1 MRKLKKIQ
9 ILIIV
14 FLITLSICAFA
25 SLQAKAQGTATIS
38 LTPTSGN
45 FGSIVT
51 VSGSGFAA
59 SSAITATFDGS
70 PVTLSGLTTTDG
82 SGNIQPDVSF
92 TVPAS
97 TDGAQTVVVT
107 DGSSNSGSAT
117 FTVTPYVTQ
126 YLVTFA
132 QTGLSADA
140 SGNMVSYT
148 VSGGSYSGDASPIGV
163 SGGSILVD
171 SGASVSYNFVDPV
184 TSTNPGEQYR
194 LESVTDP
201 NSVSSTPVT
210 GNSTVTGNYATQYQV
225 SFSQTGISSDA
236 GTSRVLTV
244 GLTSYT
250 YDALPTNIWV
260 DSGTTYSWTSTVAGS
275 TGEQFVYTDDS
286 GLTSPIGAAG
296 TDTATYETQYLVT
309 YVASGNANPVTVPSN
324 EWVISGDSATGTFSA
339 GATVGGVMD
348 TFVSDDAPS
357 SITAPTTI
365 TGLYQVSYYLTV
377 SSAYG
382 SPIGQ
387 GWYNA
392 GTTTTFGVTSPDVAG
407 TTQYVLSGWASS
419 DNGGYSGTDVSQS
432 VTMNNPITES
442 TSWTTQVSNTFTA
455 TGLTGTDYVTL
466 TSTQL
471 GTPTNIVLNSGNE
484 WSATVWTDTGT
495 AVTFPVTSTNSNSNE
510 QWSIGSSVST
520 GALTTGGGSFSE
532 AYVDQVSNTFSVSRV
547 PNDDSVTL
555 SSIQLGT
562 STPIVLD
569 SANSFTATVWTD
581 SGTTVTFPASSDSST
596 GTERWSID
604 SPVPLTLS
612 TGGSTYSQTYIQ
624 QFYITVANGGHG
636 TPSEASQFVNAGN
649 SFSTSVTSPADVT
662 SDSQFVTSTPTLS
675 IANVESAQTLTFNW
689 TEQFYI
695 TIVSAYGSPTASQW
709 VPAGSS
715 FTASVTSPDVVTS
728 GADEW
733 VVSGPASQTISDVS
747 AAQTLTFT
755 WIEQFYITVD
765 NGGHGTPSEASQWV
779 NAGSDFSAT
788 VTSPSDVVSGVSQWV
803 TSQPTLSITGVESA
817 QTLTFTWT
825 EQFYLTVS
833 SAYSSQTGQGWY
845 NAGTTANAGLTSG
858 TVSGNSG
865 TQYVFTGW
873 SGDASG
879 SAFSSSNAIT
889 MSGPMTATA
898 NWITQY
904 QVTFAATPGGSTSPT
919 GSNVWENSGSLS
931 ITATPN
937 NGYTF
942 TYWSSSSESI
952 TFNNADS
959 TSTTA
964 IIGGTGT
971 ITSNYTINTYNLTVN
986 VGSNGQSNIASGTVN
1001 WGSVESFVFTP
1012 SAGYHV
1018 ADVVVNGSIGE
1029 GAVTSLSLTITGP
1042 TTVDVSFAINS
1053 YSLTVNVGSNG
1064 QSNIAS
1070 GTVNWGSVESFVFT
1084 PSAGYHVA
1092 DVVVN
1097 GSIGEGAVTS
1107 LSLTIT
1113 GPTTVDVSFAINS
1126 YSLTVNVG
1134 DHGQSN
1140 ISSQTVN
1147 WNSTENFEFTPD
1159 TGYSIADV
1167 TVNGTDKGA
1176 VTSLSLT
1183 ITGDTTLEI
1192 SFAINTYTITVTP
1205 TSNGQISPTTG
1216 SVSYGATPTY
1226 TIIPATG
1233 YHIANIT
1240 VNEQSVPVTNSAGQS
1255 YQFSAVSADGSITAT
1270 FAINTYT
1277 ITVTQTDNGQISPET
1292 INVNYGG
1299 SQSFTI
1305 TPDNGY
1311 SITSLTID
1319 SSTVEIASEYTFSN
1333 VHASHTITATFAPTP
1348 TSSPTATSTSTP
1360 TATPTPTPSPTA
1372 TPIPT
1377 PTATPT
1383 PVATLA
1389 PTPSQTLSLAA
1400 LGQYLPVIAA
1410 LIILGAVIFG
1420 VLMQRKNKPTIIIL
1434 N

>member
-1 MRKLKKIQ
+1 M
-9 ILIIV
+9 
-14 FLITLSICAFA
+14 
-25 SLQAKAQGTATIS
+25 QAKAQDTATIS
-38 LTPTSGN
+38 LTLSSGYVGDMATVSGSGFAADSPLYAYFGGLSVTFTATTDGSGSFSDATFIVPASTEGSQTVVVTDSATPTPDSASATYTVMPSISLSPTSGN
-45 FGSIVT
+45 FGSIIT

-70 PVTLSGLTTTDG
+70 PVTLSGLTATDG
-82 SGNIQPDVSF
+82 SGNIQPDVTF

-97 TDGAQTVVVT
+97 TDGVQTVVVT
-107 DGSSNSGSAT
+107 DGGSNSGFAT
-117 FTVTPYVTQ
+117 FTVTPYVAQ

-171 SGASVSYNFVDPV
+171 SGASVSYSFVDPV

-194 LESVTDP
+194 LDSVTDP

-210 GNSTVTGNYATQYQV
+210 GNSTVTGNYVTQYQV

-236 GTSRVLTV
+236 GTSTVLTV
-244 GLTSYT
+244 GSTNYT

-260 DSGTTYSWTSTVAGS
+260 DSGTTFSWASTVAGT
-275 TGEQFVYTDDS
+275 TGEQFVYTADS
-286 GLTSPIGAAG
+286 GLTSPIGASG
-296 TDTATYETQYLVT
+296 IDTATYETQYLVT
-309 YVASGNANPVTVPSN
+309 YVASGNANQVTVPSN
-324 EWVISGDSATGTFSA
+324 EWVISGDSATGTFPA
-339 GATVGGVMD
+339 GATVGGVKD

-365 TGLYQVSYYLTV
+365 TGFYQVSYYLTV
-377 SSAYG
+377 SSAHG
-382 SPIGQ
+382 TPIGQ

-407 TTQYVLSGWASS
+407 TTQYVFSGWASS

-442 TSWTTQVSNTFTA
+442 ASWTTQVSNTFTA

-466 TSTQL
+466 SSTQL
-471 GTPTNIVLNSGNE
+471 GTSTPILLNSGNE
-484 WSATVWTDTGT
+484 WSATVWTDAGT
-495 AVTFPVTSTNSNSNE
+495 PVTFPATSTNSNSTE
-510 QWSIGSSVST
+510 QWSIGSAYST
-520 GALTTGGGSFSE
+520 AALTTGGNTYSQY
-532 AYVDQVSNTFSVSRV
+532 YVDQVSNTFSVSGV
-547 PNDDSVTL
+547 PSSDSVTL
-555 SSIQLGT
+555 SSTQLGI
-562 STPIVLD
+562 SKPIVLD

-581 SGTTVTFPASSDSST
+581 SGTTVTFPASSDSSN

-612 TGGSTYSQTYIQ
+612 TGGNTYSQTYIH
-624 QFYITVANGGHG
+624 QFYITVDNGGYG
-636 TPSEASQFVNAGN
+636 SPSENSQWVNQGS

-675 IANVESAQTLTFNW
+675 IADVDSAQTLTFNW

-695 TIVSAYGSPTASQW
+695 TVA
-709 VPAGSS
+709 
-715 FTASVTSPDVVTS
+715 
-728 GADEW
+728 
-733 VVSGPASQTISDVS
+733 
-747 AAQTLTFT
+747 
-755 WIEQFYITVD
+755 

-779 NAGSDFSAT
+779 NAGSDFSST

-803 TSQPTLSITGVESA
+803 TSQPTLSITDVESA

-833 SAYSSQTGQGWY
+833 SPYGSPIGQGWY
-845 NAGTTANAGLTSG
+845 NAGTTANAGLASG
-858 TVSGNSG
+858 TVSGGAG

-889 MSGPMTATA
+889 MSDPMTATA

-904 QVTFAATPGGSTSPT
+904 QVTFAASKGGSTSPT
-919 GSNVWENSGSLS
+919 GSNVWENAGSLS

-942 TYWSSSSESI
+942 SYWSSTSESI

-959 TSTTA
+959 ASTTA

-971 ITSNYTINTYNLTVN
+971 ITSNYAINTYNLTVN
-986 VGSNGQSNIASGTVN
+986 TGQNGQSNI
-1001 WGSVESFVFTP
+1001 E
-1012 SAGYHV
+1012 
-1018 ADVVVNGSIGE
+1018 
-1029 GAVTSLSLTITGP
+1029 
-1042 TTVDVSFAINS
+1042 
-1053 YSLTVNVGSNG
+1053 
-1064 QSNIAS
+1064 
-1070 GTVNWGSVESFVFT
+1070 
-1084 PSAGYHVA
+1084 
-1092 DVVVN
+1092 
-1097 GSIGEGAVTS
+1097 
-1107 LSLTIT
+1107 
-1113 GPTTVDVSFAINS
+1113 
-1126 YSLTVNVG
+1126 
-1134 DHGQSN
+1134 
-1140 ISSQTVN
+1140 SQTVN
-1147 WNSTENFEFTPD
+1147 WNSTANFAFTPD
-1159 TGYSIADV
+1159 TGYSVAGV
-1167 TVNGTDKGA
+1167 TVNGTINEGA

-1192 SFAINTYTITVTP
+1192 SFAINTYMITVTQ
-1205 TSNGQISPTTG
+1205 TANGQISPETG
-1216 SVSYGATPTY
+1216 SVNYGATPTY
-1226 TIIPATG
+1226 TITPATG
-1233 YHIANIT
+1233 YHIMNIT
-1240 VNEQSVPVTNSAGQS
+1240 VNEQPVPVTNSAGQS
-1255 YQFSAVSADGSITAT
+1255 YKFSAVSADGSITAT
-1270 FAINTYT
+1270 YAINTYT
-1277 ITVTQTDNGQISPET
+1277 ITVIQTDNGQISPET
-1292 INVNYGG
+1292 INVNYGK

-1305 TPDNGY
+1305 TPDAGY

-1319 SSTVEIASEYTFSN
+1319 SSTVAIASEYTFSN
-1333 VHASHTITATFAPTP
+1333 VQASHTITATFAPTP
-1348 TSSPTATSTSTP
+1348 IPSPTATPTPTP

-1372 TPIPT
+1372 TPTPT

-1383 PVATLA
+1383 PVVTSA